1 MGPRL
6 RRNGCFLAP
15 LLLEELVGETG
26 TVLLDAGA
34 GTLAVTINGGT
45 AHVLFNDTCP
55 AKDGSQPWV
64 PGPQR
69 EHLRVPVEAQ
79 AANSLSCAQLARPR
93 PRGSLW
99 ETEAPDACF

>member
-1 MGPRL
+1 MWETGAPAAQAQAQASQQPLMGPRL

-55 AKDGSQPWV
+55 AKDGS
-64 PGPQR
+64 
-69 EHLRVPVEAQ
+69 
-79 AANSLSCAQLARPR
+79 
-93 PRGSLW
+93 
-99 ETEAPDACF
+99 